1 MVWVLF
7 LLGTWD
13 MLCTLFELLEHR
25 ESIVR
30 NFLTGNILP
39 AFQTQIVTTIIR
51 TGSAKIKI
59 SVFINCSNRELAQIS
74 KIMFE
79 NRKRG
84 NVRYKCWLK
93 LNYAFIHDIT
103 SRVVFL
109 NYNKHSQ
116 QPNNLFNI
124 YSGDNGAVNNSA
136 TQQWEIISIFINLF
150 DCF

>member
-30 NFLTGNILP
+30 NFLTGNILS

-59 SVFINCSNRELAQIS
+59 SVLINCSNRELAQIS

-84 NVRYKCWLK
+84 NVRYKCWLE

>member
-13 MLCTLFELLEHR
+13 MLCTPLEHR

-84 NVRYKCWLK
+84 NVRYKCWLE

>member
-1 MVWVLF
+1 
-7 LLGTWD
+7 
-13 MLCTLFELLEHR
+13 MLCTPLEHR

-30 NFLTGNILP
+30 NFATGNILP

-59 SVFINCSNRELAQIS
+59 SVFINCSNRELVQIS

-84 NVRYKCWLK
+84 NVRYKCWLE
-93 LNYAFIHDIT
+93 LNYAFIRDIT

-124 YSGDNGAVNNSA
+124 TA
-136 TQQWEIISIFINLF
+136 EITEQ
-150 DCF
+150 

>member
-1 MVWVLF
+1 
-7 LLGTWD
+7 
-13 MLCTLFELLEHR
+13 
-25 ESIVR
+25 
-30 NFLTGNILP
+30 
-39 AFQTQIVTTIIR
+39 
-51 TGSAKIKI
+51 
-59 SVFINCSNRELAQIS
+59 
-74 KIMFE
+74 MFE

-84 NVRYKCWLK
+84 NVRYKCWLE

-116 QPNNLFNI
+116 QPNNFFNI

>member
-1 MVWVLF
+1 
-7 LLGTWD
+7 

-30 NFLTGNILP
+30 NFATGNILP

-74 KIMFE
+74 KIIFE

-84 NVRYKCWLK
+84 NVRYKCWLE
-93 LNYAFIHDIT
+93 LNYAFIHDIA

-109 NYNKHSQ
+109 NCNKNSQ

-124 YSGDNGAVNNSA
+124 YSRDNGAVKNSA

>member
-1 MVWVLF
+1 
-7 LLGTWD
+7 

>member
-1 MVWVLF
+1 
-7 LLGTWD
+7 

-109 NYNKHSQ
+109 NYNKNSQ
-116 QPNNLFNI
+116 QPNNPFNI
-124 YSGDNGAVNNSA
+124 YSRDNGAVNNSA

>member
-1 MVWVLF
+1 
-7 LLGTWD
+7 

-30 NFLTGNILP
+30 NFATGNILP

-84 NVRYKCWLK
+84 NVRYKCWLE
-93 LNYAFIHDIT
+93 LNYAFIHDTT
-103 SRVVFL
+103 SIVVFL

-116 QPNNLFNI
+116 QENNLFNI
-124 YSGDNGAVNNSA
+124 YSGDNGAVSNSA
-136 TQQWEIISIFINLF
+136 TQQWEIISILINLF
-150 DCF
+150 DCFKF

>member
-84 NVRYKCWLK
+84 NVRYKCWLE

-124 YSGDNGAVNNSA
+124 YSGDNGAVKNSA